1 VVRGLLLAGLLVA
14 VATVVLLSDTDH
26 HRHHPTRTTPRAAA
40 PPARPPIRRRVVIG
54 RSGTGRPLVARVVG
68 DPAATRKV
76 LVVGCIHGDENAGIA
91 IVRRLRAVRPPPG
104 TALWL
109 LEDLN
114 PDGVA
119 ARTRQNAHGVDLNR
133 NFPYAW
139 RPLGRRGD
147 QQYSGPHP
155 LSEPEAHAARAFI
168 LRVRPQITV
177 WFHQPLGLVDES
189 GGQVA
194 VERRFARAARLPLQ
208 RLTRYPG
215 SVAGWENHRLP
226 GSTAFVVELPR
237 TLQSPGRYARAVL
250 TLLPVRPR

>member
-1 VVRGLLLAGLLVA
+1 MVRGLLLAGLLVA
-14 VATVVLLSDTDH
+14 VAALVLLSDHDH
-26 HRHHPTRTTPRAAA
+26 HLLTRTTPRSPAA
-40 PPARPPIRRRVVIG
+40 PARPPIRRRVVIG
-54 RSGTGRPLVARVVG
+54 RSGTGRPLIARVLG

-76 LVVGCIHGDENAGIA
+76 LVVGCIHGDEAAGIT
-91 IVRRLRAVRPPPG
+91 IVRRLRAVRPPAG

-155 LSEPEAHAARAFI
+155 LSEPEARAARAFI

-177 WFHQPLGLVDES
+177 WFHQPLGVVDES
-189 GGQVA
+189 GGRLA
-194 VERRFARAARLPLQ
+194 VERRFAHAARLPLR

-215 SVAGWENHRLP
+215 SVASWEDHRLP
-226 GSTAFVVELPR
+226 GATAFVVELPR
-237 TLQSPGRYARAVL
+237 AVHSPGRYAGAVL
-250 TLLPVRPR
+250 TLLPARPR

>member
-1 VVRGLLLAGLLVA
+1 MVRGLLLAGLLVA
-14 VATVVLLSDTDH
+14 VAAVVLLSDHDQHT
-26 HRHHPTRTTPRAAA
+26 TRATPRSS
-40 PPARPPIRRRVVIG
+40 ARRAGPPIPRRVVIG
-54 RSGTGRPLVARVVG
+54 RSRMGRPLVARVLG

-76 LVVGCIHGDENAGIA
+76 LVVGCIHGDESAGIA
-91 IVRRLRAVRPPPG
+91 IVRRLRAAHPPAG

-109 LEDLN
+109 LEDVN

-139 RPLGRRGD
+139 RPLGRQGD

-155 LSEPEAHAARAFI
+155 LSEPEARAARAFI

-177 WFHQPLGLVDES
+177 WFHQPLGVVDES
-189 GGQVA
+189 GGRLA
-194 VERRFARAARLPLQ
+194 VERRFAHAARLPLR

-215 SVAGWENHRLP
+215 SVASWEDHRLP
-226 GSTAFVVELPR
+226 GATAFVVELPR
-237 TLQSPGRYARAVL
+237 VVHSPGRYARAVL
-250 TLLPVRPR
+250 TLLPARPR